1 MAKTKTIKLK
11 DVAQAAGVDASTV
24 SRVLNNQAAQRVAA
38 DTRGR
43 ILAKARELGYQ
54 PNPLARGLRTSRT
67 HALGIAVPQLDNPVF
82 AQIIIGATDAAHM
95 RGYELIVT
103 LVTDLSAGP
112 AVYERLAQTHR
123 VDGLLVSTLEK
134 DDVLLKALERAS
146 VPCVVVNRQVRG
158 VENSVAHDSFE
169 AARQSTEYLISIGH
183 RRIAHLAGRLNGY
196 NGTRRLA
203 GYRAA
208 LEAAGI
214 KPDMSLVAEAGY
226 TLEGGE
232 RAMRKILEV
241 RQRPTAVMAATVMS
255 AAGALRVLHAR
266 KIKVPDEISV
276 MSIHD
281 VQIAEMLF
289 PPLTTL
295 RLPLQEMG
303 KVATDGLIDLLE
315 GKTRVVSRVLEPEQL
330 IVRESTA
337 PPRRR
342 QSG

>member
-1 MAKTKTIKLK
+1 MGKAKVVKLK
-11 DVAQAAGVDASTV
+11 DVAVAAGVDASTV
-24 SRVLNNQAAQRVAA
+24 SRVLNNHATQRVGPE
-38 DTRGR
+38 TRER
-43 ILAKARELGYQ
+43 ILATARELGYQ

-67 HALGIAVPQLDNPVF
+67 YTLGIAVPQLDNPVF
-82 AQIIIGATDAAHM
+82 AQIIIGATDAAHA
-95 RGYELIVT
+95 RGYELLVT
-103 LVTDLSAGP
+103 LVTDLAAGP

-134 DDVLLKALERAS
+134 DEVLLKALQRAS
-146 VPCVVVNRQVRG
+146 VPYVVVNRQVRG
-158 VENSVAHDSFE
+158 VANCVAHDSFE
-169 AARQSTEYLISIGH
+169 AARQATEYLVSLGH
-183 RRIAHLAGRLNGY
+183 RRIAHLAGRAQGY

-214 KPDMSLVAEAGY
+214 RPEASLVAEAGY

-232 RAMRKILEV
+232 RAMRKILAL
-241 RQRPTAVMAATVMS
+241 RNRPTAVMAATVMS
-255 AAGALRVLHAR
+255 AAGALKALHAEKQR
-266 KIKVPDEISV
+266 VPGDMSV

-281 VQIAEMLF
+281 VQIADMLF

-315 GKTRVVSRVLEPEQL
+315 GKTKTVSRLLSPEQL
-330 IVRESTA
+330 VVRDSTA
-337 PPRRR
+337 ALRRR
-342 QSG
+342 

>member
-1 MAKTKTIKLK
+1 MGKTRTIKLK
-11 DVAQAAGVDASTV
+11 DVARAAGVDASTV
-24 SRVLNNQAAQRVAA
+24 SRVLNNQAAQRVAEE
-38 DTRGR
+38 TRER
-43 ILAKARELGYQ
+43 ILAKAQELGYQ
-54 PNPLARGLRTSRT
+54 PNPLARGLRTART
-67 HALGIAVPQLDNPVF
+67 YALGIAVPQLDNPVF
-82 AQIIIGATDAAHM
+82 AQIIIGATDAAHA

-103 LVTDLSAGP
+103 LVTDLAAGP

-214 KPDMSLVAEAGY
+214 KPDRSLVAEAGY

-232 RAMRKILEV
+232 AAMQKILELKP
-241 RQRPTAVMAATVMS
+241 RPTAVVAATVLS
-255 AAGALRVLHAR
+255 AAGALRVLHAK
-266 KIKVPDEISV
+266 KIKVPEDISV

-281 VQIAEMLF
+281 VQIADMLF

-315 GKTRVVSRVLEPEQL
+315 GKTKVVSRVLAPEKL
-330 IVRESTA
+330 VVRESTA

-342 QSG
+342 